1 MNIAMVVHSCYP
13 EDPRVRREAEA
24 LTGAGHQV
32 DVVCL
37 KKKDEFF
44 LDRAG
49 GVRIHRMPLR
59 HRRSN
64 SIIYIV
70 EYIAFFLLAAFYLSF
85 LHLKKRFDLVHVHNM
100 PNFLVFTA
108 LLPRLLGAKVILDMH
123 DPMPEL
129 YQGHFNVGPE
139 HWLVRLLRL
148 EETLSCRFADYL
160 ITVTEPMRDLILK
173 RGFDPRH
180 TQVVM
185 NLPDSRIFD
194 LNHINLNKSENNH
207 KKFKVVY
214 TGLVSH
220 RNGLDTAIEGVK
232 ILSNEMPDLCLMIIG
247 NGPHLPEL
255 RSMVERYG
263 LDENVIFK
271 EPVMI
276 DKIPEILSD
285 CEIGIS
291 PHQDNAFARLMFA
304 TKVAE
309 YLSLSMPVISART
322 HTMEYYYEDSV
333 LFFFEPGNAEDFA
346 EQVKTIRQQPEL
358 VETKKIA
365 AKEIMSRLTW
375 AEESKKLLKLVADWG
390 AALEN

>member
-1 MNIAMVVHSCYP
+1 
-13 EDPRVRREAEA
+13 
-24 LTGAGHQV
+24 
-32 DVVCL
+32 
-37 KKKDEFF
+37 
-44 LDRAG
+44 
-49 GVRIHRMPLR
+49 
-59 HRRSN
+59 
-64 SIIYIV
+64 
-70 EYIAFFLLAAFYLSF
+70 
-85 LHLKKRFDLVHVHNM
+85 
-100 PNFLVFTA
+100 
-108 LLPRLLGAKVILDMH
+108 
-123 DPMPEL
+123 
-129 YQGHFNVGPE
+129 
-139 HWLVRLLRL
+139 
-148 EETLSCRFADYL
+148 
-160 ITVTEPMRDLILK
+160 
-173 RGFDPRH
+173 
-180 TQVVM
+180 
-185 NLPDSRIFD
+185 
-194 LNHINLNKSENNH
+194 
-207 KKFKVVY
+207 
-214 TGLVSH
+214 
-220 RNGLDTAIEGVK
+220 
-232 ILSNEMPDLCLMIIG
+232 LMIIG

>member
-1 MNIAMVVHSCYP
+1 MVVHSCYP
-13 EDPRVRREAEA
+13 EDTRVRREAEA
-24 LTGAGHQV
+24 LIGAGHQV

-37 KKKDEFF
+37 KKRSEPF
-44 LDRAG
+44 LDRTG
-49 GVRIHRMPLR
+49 GVRVHRMPIR

-64 SIIYIV
+64 SIIYII

-108 LLPRLLGAKVILDMH
+108 LLPRLFGAKVILDMH
-123 DPMPEL
+123 DPMPEI
-129 YQGHFNVGPE
+129 YQAHFNVGPD

-148 EETLSCRFADYL
+148 EEALSCRFADYL
-160 ITVTEPMRDLILK
+160 ITVTEPMRDLILQ
-173 RGFDPRH
+173 RGFDSRY
-180 TQVVM
+180 TEVVM

-194 LNHINLNKSENNH
+194 PHRISLKKREDNH
-207 KKFKVVY
+207 KKFNLVY

-220 RNGLDTAIEGVK
+220 RNGLDTAIEGVN
-232 ILSNEMPDLCLMIIG
+232 ILRKEMPDLCLMIIG

-263 LDENVIFK
+263 LNDNVIFR

-276 DKIPEILSD
+276 DQIPEILSD

-291 PHQDNAFARLMFA
+291 PHQDNAFAKLMFA

-309 YLSLSMPVISART
+309 YLSLSLPVISART
-322 HTMEYYYEDSV
+322 LTMEYYYKDSA
-333 LFFFEPGNAEDFA
+333 LFFFEPGNAEDLA
-346 EQVKTIRQQPEL
+346 EQVKVIRQHPEL

-375 AEESKKLLKLVADWG
+375 AEESKKFLKLVADWG
-390 AALEN
+390 AAREN